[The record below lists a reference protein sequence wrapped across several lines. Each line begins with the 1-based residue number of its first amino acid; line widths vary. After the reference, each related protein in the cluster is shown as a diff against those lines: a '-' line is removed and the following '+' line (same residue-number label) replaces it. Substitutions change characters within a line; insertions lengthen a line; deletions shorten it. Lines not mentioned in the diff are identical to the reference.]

1 MHEARKDH
9 LSSRRTVVLIALLPV
24 LPIVGL
30 LGMRWD
36 QPKWLSPMTGPDE
49 LLVGGLLTLLLAATG
64 LLWMISTLH
73 IVGEDRRWSWWIT
86 VAPTIVITGAILYFT
101 VPGS

>member
-1 MHEARKDH
+1 MHEARKDQ
-9 LSSRRTVVLIALLPV
+9 LSPRRTVVLIALLPV

-36 QPKWLSPMTGPDE
+36 QPKWLSRMTGPDE
-49 LLVGGLLTLLLAATG
+49 LLVGGLLTLLLAANG
-64 LLWMISTLH
+64 LLWMISTLRV
-73 IVGEDRRWSWWIT
+73 VGEDRRWSWWIT
-86 VAPTIVITGAILYFT
+86 VAPTVVIAGAILYLT